1 MPVGI
6 RDITEEEWDTTID
19 VDLKSCF
26 NYIQAVVPAMDE
38 REFGRIVSMSSLNAH
53 SGGVTAAV
61 SRFAYAAA
69 KAGIIGLTRALAKEL
84 GPHIA
89 INCVCPGLI
98 KTELTGK
105 NPVIAAREPELI
117 KGIALNRTGAPSDVA
132 QLVTFL
138 AVAEPMF
145 ITGQDIR
152 STVSNGIVD
161 GSDPGPARAWGG
173 GGHPPARAQP
183 NQGDFRMKLFEY
195 APGLGRIAV
204 AAVIAVGAAVATP
217 AIAGGKF
224 VFANAS
230 AYDTLDPHAIFDV
243 GRVASRINLYDG
255 LMRWQDNP
263 PKLEPWLAEKVEI
276 SDDGL
281 TYTFTLRDATFH
293 DGSPVEASDV
303 VYSID
308 RILEMKKGAFS
319 LFAGV
324 IEPGTTKAPDAKTVV
339 FTLTKPSAIFLA
351 TVPEIHVVN
360 AELVQANEKDGDL
373 GTAWLSKNDAG
384 SGSFTLKRYDPA
396 IGWQAERFENHF
408 YGWDM
413 VEDPLDEIEFR
424 TVIEINSRVLGL
436 MNGDFQGTDG
446 YLPQDQVKRLAA
458 SDEITVQEEESMRI
472 FYSIIH
478 HGRFPMNDLNFRKA
492 LSYSFDYDGF
502 IDNILSGSVAR
513 DPVPLPNNMWGAPSD
528 VEGYTLDLDKAKEYL
543 AKVEG
548 DIPEITLGALAGYGQ
563 TEQAAAPAAKRP
575 E

>member
-1 MPVGI
+1 M
-6 RDITEEEWDTTID
+6 R
-19 VDLKSCF
+19 
-26 NYIQAVVPAMDE
+26 
-38 REFGRIVSMSSLNAH
+38 
-53 SGGVTAAV
+53 
-61 SRFAYAAA
+61 
-69 KAGIIGLTRALAKEL
+69 
-84 GPHIA
+84 
-89 INCVCPGLI
+89 
-98 KTELTGK
+98 
-105 NPVIAAREPELI
+105 
-117 KGIALNRTGAPSDVA
+117 
-132 QLVTFL
+132 
-138 AVAEPMF
+138 
-145 ITGQDIR
+145 
-152 STVSNGIVD
+152 
-161 GSDPGPARAWGG
+161 
-173 GGHPPARAQP
+173 
-183 NQGDFRMKLFEY
+183 LFDY
-195 APGLGRIAV
+195 APGLGRLAA
-204 AAVIAVGAAVATP
+204 AAVIATGALATP
-217 AIAGGKF
+217 AAAGGKF

-281 TYTFTLRDATFH
+281 IYTFTLRDAAFH

-319 LFAGV
+319 LFSGV
-324 IEPGTTKAPDAKTVV
+324 IEPGSTKAPDAKTVV

-373 GTAWLSKNDAG
+373 GAEWLSKNAAG
-384 SGSFTLKRYDPA
+384 SGSFKLKRYDPA
-396 IGWQAERFENHF
+396 IGWQAERFEDHF

-458 SDEITVQEEESMRI
+458 SDEIDVMEQESMRI

-478 HGRFPMNDLNFRKA
+478 HGRFPMNDINFRKA
-492 LSYSFDYDGF
+492 LSYAFDYDGF
-502 IDNILSGSVAR
+502 NNNILSGSVAR
-513 DPVPLPNNMWGAPSD
+513 NPVPLPNNMWGSPQD
-528 VEGYTLDLDKAKEYL
+528 VTGYSMNLEKAKEYL
-543 AKVEG
+543 AKVDGE
-548 DIPEITLGALAGYGQ
+548 IPEITLGALAGYGQ
-563 TEQAAAPAAKRP
+563 TEQAAALLQNGLNKLGVKTKIVAEPWAVASGKMRDEQQMYDLLFLWKSTYYADPNNWLGEMYACEQIGARNNSWYCNEEVDKLLSEARTSTDQDLRKANYEKANKLLMEDAAGIFVYNTKWFGPFSNKAKGIRFSP
-575 E
+575 IGNGQEMRWVSMD